1 MVSEAAAC
9 LFSQKKEVL
18 KQCKG
23 GVVTPAVAFGDLLVT
38 SLVEN
43 GIGVEVDGEKVKV
56 GGAKL

>member
-9 LFSQKKEVL
+9 LFLRKKEVL
-18 KQCKG
+18 NLCKG
-23 GVVTPAVAFGDLLVT
+23 GVVTPAVAFGGLLVD

-43 GIGVEVDGEKVKV
+43 GIGVEVDGEKVR